1 MKMYEKTFY
10 FEGSF
15 ECKTKCPDVK
25 ALAKMGTPP
34 PDASYKVDNLKLI
47 HSIVKEVSNDDDQ
60 VPTAD
65 AAARASKEGKK
76 SSVSQA

>member
-1 MKMYEKTFY
+1 MKMYEKPFY

-15 ECKTKCPDVK
+15 ECKTKGPDVK

-65 AAARASKEGKK
+65 AAVRASKEGKK

>member
-1 MKMYEKTFY
+1 MYEKTFY

-15 ECKTKCPDVK
+15 ECKTKGPDIK
-25 ALAKMGTPP
+25 ALAKMGPPP

-60 VPTAD
+60 VPTTD

-76 SSVSQA
+76 SSVSQAQ